1 MRKKI
6 IINGQETNYS
16 IIDDAHLYNDK
27 TGKELKGT
35 YSTNEYHSVQLVID
49 GKPKTFMFHRLVAEA
64 FCENP
69 NGYTIVDHIDRDKH
83 NDNASNLRWV
93 DASTN
98 AKNCEKKPRRK
109 MQKYGGNFT
118 EKKWYPVFGFEDYYK
133 VSEDCEFVKLQNL
146 QYLALSERHGY
157 YRVTLAELSYSAH
170 VKLWES
176 VNRQVVPKG
185 FSIDHIDG
193 DKSNNRI
200 NNLRLSTYSDNIRNA
215 YANGHKGQVA
225 VKQYS
230 LQGGY
235 IRTYSSI
242 REAAL
247 DNNILEAGLKE
258 AVNRHGTSGGYYW
271 LRENDPTTIEKVIN
285 NWVPE
290 GFTIIPDYPTYCI
303 NQKGQVYN
311 KRNKNFVPIHYRV
324 DGVTPY
330 VVLKSKRINI
340 ENLMP

>member
-16 IIDDAHLYNDK
+16 ITDDAHLYNDK

-49 GKPKTFMFHRLVAEA
+49 GKPKTFMFHHLVAEA

-69 NGYTIVDHIDRDKH
+69 YGYTIVDHIDQNKR
-83 NDNASNLRWV
+83 NDNASNLRWA

-98 AKNCEKKPRRK
+98 AKNVSIKVYREKS
-109 MQKYGGNFT
+109 KYLGNFT
-118 EKKWYPVFGFEDYYK
+118 EKEWKIVYNHPDYM
-133 VSEDCEFVKLQNL
+133 VSEDGEFVKIKNNLYLLQ
-146 QYLALSERHGY
+146 QERHGY
-157 YRVTLAELSYSAH
+157 LRVLLNGTYYSAH
-170 VKLWES
+170 RIIWETFYNQELS
-176 VNRQVVPKG
+176 KNME
-185 FSIDHIDG
+185 IDHIDG
-193 DKSNNRI
+193 NKANNKISNLRLVDRI
-200 NNLRLSTYSDNIRNA
+200 NNMKSA

-230 LQGGY
+230 LQGEY
-235 IRTYSSI
+235 IKTYPSI

-258 AVNRHGTSGGYYW
+258 ATNRHGTSGGYYW
-271 LRENDPTTIEKVIN
+271 LRENDPITIEEVMN
-285 NWVPE
+285 SWVPE
-290 GFTIIPDYPTYCI
+290 GFNIIPDYPTYCI
-303 NQKGQVYN
+303 NNKGQVYN
-311 KRNKNFVPIHYRV
+311 KRNKNFVPIHYRA

-330 VVLKSKRINI
+330 IVLKSKRINI